1 MDENR
6 AMVDFLHNS
15 CRFFSHESCGQCTP
29 CREGTS
35 WATKMMNR
43 IKAGKGRLKDLD
55 LLLEIGDTI
64 GIMPGTTICGL
75 ADGAAW
81 PIKNASEI
89 PRRVRRLHQTHQ
101 PHRLDGN
108 RSRAGAATASIH

>member
-1 MDENR
+1 M
-6 AMVDFLHNS
+6 NS
-15 CRFFSHESCGQCTP
+15 ARFFSHESCGQCTP

-35 WATKMMNR
+35 WATRLLTR

-55 LLLEIGDTI
+55 LLAEIGDTI

-81 PIKNASEI
+81 PLKNTLKKYRGELEEYIKKTN
-89 PRRVRRLHQTHQ
+89 P
-101 PHRLDGN
+101 DGW
-108 RSRAGAATASIH
+108 AETKPVPALQLLSIH